1 MASKPHTK
9 VFGAREYIQVDAQ
22 KLISLRGAKGLT
34 QDELSR
40 AAGIRRNSLYNIE
53 AGNTMSTS
61 SKVIWA
67 LCDALGCRFSD
78 ITNLYFYEDPAHGR
92 PAVPVRFG
100 SNSMINPAVLRVGKK
115 YLIDREKLILEAKAP
130 GYKVI
135 HYIFRQPSGGWL
147 ISYTS
152 RDFYAGDVSVQP
164 L

>member
-22 KLISLRGAKGLT
+22 KLISLRGKKGLT

-92 PAVPVRFG
+92 PSVPSRF
-100 SNSMINPAVLRVGKK
+100 SSDSTINLLRVGKK

-152 RDFYAGDVSVQP
+152 RDFYAGDVSIQP

>member
-92 PAVPVRFG
+92 PSVPARFC
-100 SNSMINPAVLRVGKK
+100 SEITKNPVVFKVGKK

-135 HYIFRQPSGGWL
+135 HYIFRQPAWGWL